1 MFDQKPTIPLT
12 PEQFIAQISATVIGG
27 VKAMMDNKP
36 VQEYSVLRQT
46 PTGPATQKTSL
57 PQMLAELTD
66 TLKVNNDLMR
76 YLIQLNQQVGS
87 ATESLRIELE
97 ENRKLA
103 QKLTKRNRRKIEIE
117 DEEEEE

>member
-1 MFDQKPTIPLT
+1 MFDQNKAPLT
-12 PEQFIAQISATVIGG
+12 PEQFIAQISATVVNG
-27 VKAMMDNKP
+27 VKVFLDNKP
-36 VQEYSVLRQT
+36 VQKYSVLRQS
-46 PTGPATQKTSL
+46 PTGPVTQSTDL
-57 PQMLAELTD
+57 AQLLAELSD
-66 TLKVNNDLMR
+66 TVRVNNDLMR

-117 DEEEEE
+117 DEEDEE

>member
-1 MFDQKPTIPLT
+1 MFDSHKAPLT
-12 PEQFIAQISATVIGG
+12 PEQFIAQISAAVVSS
-27 VKAMMDNKP
+27 VKTMMDNKP

-66 TLKVNNDLMR
+66 TLKVNNGLMQ
-76 YLIQLNQQVGS
+76 YLIQLNQQVGQ

-103 QKLTKRNRRKIEIE
+103 QKITKRNRRKIEIE
-117 DEEEEE
+117 EEDDD